1 MLYRRTII
9 RPFNGSFAED
19 TPSTLPTRRNGLWIH
34 ILLFFLTLLT
44 TTTVGAMMDGNDPF
58 SNLRGFASGFPF
70 SLTILGILGVHEF
83 AHYAAGKKWGIEVT
97 LPYFI
102 PAPFPPIGTFGAVI
116 RMRSS
121 IPNRK
126 ALVDVGAAGPIA
138 GFILAVAACVIG
150 LGMSQI
156 VPLQG
161 TEKESISLGESLLF
175 KLLSSLVIGPI
186 GENQD
191 VLLHP
196 IAFAGWIGLFV
207 TALNLMPFGQL
218 DGGHV
223 LFALSPK
230 IHDLFRRLR
239 VPLLLFMG
247 LVFWSGWYV
256 WAVLL
261 IFIGGVHP
269 YPDYMERKL
278 DPVRTAVS
286 LLSLAIFIVCIMPA
300 PVKG

>member
-1 MLYRRTII
+1 MLYRRIII
-9 RPFNGSFAED
+9 RPFDGSSSIEFHPGA
-19 TPSTLPTRRNGLWIH
+19 PHRQCRLWVH
-34 ILLFFLTLLT
+34 ILLFLITLLT
-44 TTTVGAMMDGNDPF
+44 TTTVGALMEGNDPI
-58 SNLRGFASGFPF
+58 SGVRGFASGFPF
-70 SLTILGILGVHEF
+70 SLTILTILGVHEF
-83 AHYAAGKKWGIEVT
+83 AHYMAGKKWGIEVT

-121 IPNRK
+121 IPNRR

-138 GFILAVAACVIG
+138 GFVLSIAACVIG
-150 LGMSQI
+150 LGMSQV

-161 TEKESISLGESLLF
+161 AADSAISLGESVLF
-175 KLLSSLVIGPI
+175 KLLSLIVIGPV
-186 GENQD
+186 GKNQD

-230 IHDLFRRLR
+230 LHDLFRRLR

-247 LVFWSGWYV
+247 MVFWSGWYV

-278 DPVRTAVS
+278 DPVRIAIS
-286 LLSLAIFIVCIMPA
+286 LISLAVFIVCIMPA